1 MIGQTILGYT
11 VMEKIGSG
19 GFATVYRVEK
29 KNPSGIYT
37 RALKHISF
45 PSEQRYQSVLN
56 SMNGDYEQA
65 DAYFTKTISSFF
77 NEIEIMDGFSRAGV
91 KNIVAYYEN
100 DIQKQESPRHYDV
113 YILMELLTSLPKYL
127 RTHSFT
133 VWEVF
138 RLAYD
143 VLAALEVCHQRNIIH
158 RDIKG
163 DNIFVDDGG
172 IFKIGD
178 FGVSRTL
185 DSTSHVKSIKGTP
198 NYIAPEVHMGKP
210 YDKSVDFYSL
220 GIVLYR
226 LLNDFRNPFMPM
238 FPAAY
243 TSEDEDR
250 AFECRMKGE
259 TPPLPRN
266 AQNPLGEAVVKALLP
281 AGQRYDSA
289 EEFRKALKQAEDEL
303 SDMELSKVVRESSG
317 QTRRDTFPL
326 NSKSGLHYSDNDM
339 VSQQSHEEEST
350 SQTPASSYTDEKTQN
365 QPAAASA
372 APMEQTLGDNPSR
385 NATYGVINT
394 YSDGFD
400 ADSEKNSNQGL
411 FQTVGDTAA
420 EPSEYSPVFPK
431 SRESFSPEQTV
442 PPQPR
447 QPEPVPVVSKESFSW
462 LPYGM
467 PLLLAGIY
475 LLLFHVIFPLTLY
488 RQGISA
494 SWVLPTI
501 LLLEI
506 LRWGMIAGFIV
517 SLFILG
523 RKLHFKKPRYA
534 DNAVLRDRQAYLQ
547 AQELLDEIET
557 IPESGTAWEAMR
569 TVAEHLRNESD
580 FGIGQPQAIVY
591 EQEIAALLR
600 QIEGT
605 LPKLRNAET
614 RNMAAESIQLS
625 CTKIIKRLKLRTEA
639 NRQQRR

>member
-29 KNPSGIYT
+29 QNPSGVYT

-45 PSEQRYQSVLN
+45 PTEQRYQSVLN

-77 NEIEIMDGFSRAGV
+77 HEIEIMDSFSREGV

-100 DIQKQESPRHYDV
+100 DIQKQDSPRHYDV

-127 RTHSFT
+127 NTHSFT
-133 VWEVF
+133 VREVF

-143 VLAALEVCHQRNIIH
+143 VLSALETCHERNIIH

-163 DNIFVDDGG
+163 DNIFVGDGE

-178 FGVSRTL
+178 FGVSRML
-185 DSTSHVKSIKGTP
+185 DSTTHVKSIKGTP

-226 LLNDFRNPFMPM
+226 LLNDFRNPFMPV

-250 AFECRMKGE
+250 AFDCRMKGE
-259 TPPLPRN
+259 KPPLPRN
-266 AQNPLGEAVVKALLP
+266 AQNPLGEVVIKALLP
-281 AGQRYDSA
+281 AGERYNSA
-289 EEFRKALKQAEDEL
+289 QEFREALKQAETEL
-303 SDMELSKVVRESSG
+303 SDMELSRVVRECSG
-317 QTRRDTFPL
+317 QSRRDTFPL
-326 NSKSGLHYSDNDM
+326 NSKSGLQYSDNDM
-339 VSQQSHEEEST
+339 ISQQSREEESMAK
-350 SQTPASSYTDEKTQN
+350 TPPSGGINEETQN
-365 QPAAASA
+365 QPASV
-372 APMEQTLGDNPSR
+372 PTSMQQTLGESHAR
-385 NATYGVINT
+385 NATYGIVNT
-394 YSDGFD
+394 YSDNTEE
-400 ADSEKNSNQGL
+400 ASEENSNQGL
-411 FQTVGDTAA
+411 FQTMGDVAA
-420 EPSEYSPVFPK
+420 EPSEYRPVFPK
-431 SRESFSPEQTV
+431 SRESFSPERTV
-442 PPQPR
+442 PPQPPR
-447 QPEPVPVVSKESFSW
+447 PAPVQVVRKESFSW
-462 LPYGM
+462 VPYGM
-467 PLLLAGIY
+467 PLILIGVY

-488 RQGISA
+488 RQEISVTG
-494 SWVLPTI
+494 VLSAI
-501 LLLEI
+501 VLLAI

-523 RKLHFKKPRYA
+523 RKLHFKKARYA
-534 DNAVLRDRQAYLQ
+534 DNAILRDRQAYVQ
-547 AQELLDEIET
+547 AQRLLDEIET
-557 IPESGTAWEAMR
+557 IPESDPAWEAMR
-569 TVAEHLRNESD
+569 TVTEHLRNESD
-580 FGIGQPQAIVY
+580 FGIGQPQAIQY
-591 EQEIAALLR
+591 EQEIAALLH
-600 QIEGT
+600 QIEEMI
-605 LPKLRNAET
+605 PKLQNAET
-614 RNMAAESIQLS
+614 HNTAVENIRLC